1 MSDRSDPDAADGTG
15 ASEAGL
21 EALRPAA
28 AGLGLD
34 LPEDAAAAVEVLLD
48 ALATA
53 RLSADAYLDD
63 LQRVAAEFENYR
75 KRAAREREETV
86 TRASQRLVQAL
97 LPVLDS
103 FDHAF
108 AHQAQAPGDEQLLA
122 GVRGTF
128 HQLMDILSAEGLEMV
143 PGVGE
148 DFDPA
153 VHEATA
159 VAGSREGHLVV
170 AEVLRRGYL
179 LKGRLL
185 RPAMVVVEALPAGPD
200 AAGEN
205 GE

>member
-1 MSDRSDPDAADGTG
+1 MTG
-15 ASEAGL
+15 APIPEPAPPGEPAAGL
-21 EALRPAA
+21 EMARPAA
-28 AGLGLD
+28 AELGLD
-34 LPEDAAAAVEVLLD
+34 LPEDDAAAIEVLLD

-53 RLSADAYLDD
+53 RVSADSYLDD

-75 KRAAREREETV
+75 KRAAREREEIV
-86 TRASQRLVQAL
+86 ARSSQRVVQAL

-103 FDHAF
+103 FDQAF
-108 AHQAQAPGDEQLLA
+108 AHRAQTPGEEQLLA

-128 HQLMDILSAEGLEMV
+128 HQLMDVLAGEGLEIV

-159 VAGSREGHLVV
+159 VAGGGHGPLVV
-170 AEVLRRGYL
+170 AEELRRGYT

-185 RPAMVVVEALPAGPD
+185 RPAMVVVGSRPAPPS

-205 GE
+205 GA

>member
-1 MSDRSDPDAADGTG
+1 MTDHTDPVDGTG
-15 ASEAGL
+15 RPEAGL
-21 EALRPAA
+21 ETARPAA
-28 AGLGLD
+28 ADLGLD
-34 LPEDAAAAVEVLLD
+34 LPADDAAAIEVLLD

-53 RLSADAYLDD
+53 RLAADSYLDD

-75 KRAAREREETV
+75 KRAAREREEIV
-86 TRASQRLVQAL
+86 ARSSQRLVQAL

-103 FDHAF
+103 FDQAF
-108 AHQAQAPGDEQLLA
+108 ARQPQTPGEEAILA

-128 HQLMDILSAEGLEMV
+128 HQLMDILAGEGLEPV

-153 VHEATA
+153 LHEATA
-159 VAGSREGHLVV
+159 VAGGGEGRLVV
-170 AEVLRRGYL
+170 AEELRRGYL

-185 RPAMVVVEALPAGPD
+185 RPAMVVVQSLPG

>member
-1 MSDRSDPDAADGTG
+1 MTGPAVPDPG
-15 ASEAGL
+15 AVGEPANGL
-21 EALRPAA
+21 EAARPAA

-34 LPEDAAAAVEVLLD
+34 LPDDDAAAIEVLLD
-48 ALATA
+48 ALTTA
-53 RLSADAYLDD
+53 RVSADSYLDD

-75 KRAAREREETV
+75 KRAAREREEIID
-86 TRASQRLVQAL
+86 RASQRVVQSM

-103 FDHAF
+103 FDRAF
-108 AHQAQAPGDEQLLA
+108 SHRAQTPGEEQLLA

-128 HQLMDILSAEGLEMV
+128 HQLMDILAGEGLEAV

-153 VHEATA
+153 IHEATA
-159 VAGSREGHLVV
+159 VVGDADGHLVV
-170 AEVLRRGYL
+170 AEELRRGYL

-185 RPAMVVVEALPAGPD
+185 RPAMVMVESRPASP
-200 AAGEN
+200 APGEG

>member
-1 MSDRSDPDAADGTG
+1 MTGPAVPDPG
-15 ASEAGL
+15 APEESAAGL
-21 EALRPAA
+21 EAARPAA

-34 LPEDAAAAVEVLLD
+34 LPDDDAAAVEVLLD

-53 RLSADAYLDD
+53 RVSADSYLDD

-86 TRASQRLVQAL
+86 ARASQRLVQSL
-97 LPVLDS
+97 LSVLDS
-103 FDHAF
+103 FDQAF
-108 AHQAQAPGDEQLLA
+108 AHQAQTPSEEALLA

-128 HQLMDILSAEGLEMV
+128 HQLMDILTGEGLEVV
-143 PGVGE
+143 PGVGA

-159 VAGSREGHLVV
+159 VAGDADGHLVV
-170 AEVLRRGYL
+170 AEELRRGYL

-185 RPAMVVVEALPAGPD
+185 RPAMVVVESRPAPSGP
-200 AAGEN
+200 GEG

>member
-1 MSDRSDPDAADGTG
+1 MSAEENKKTK
-15 ASEAGL
+15 AG
-21 EALRPAA
+21 EQAQGRAEEVRAPAA
-28 AGLGLD
+28 SAQADTPDPMESLAKL
-34 LPEDAAAAVEVLLD
+34 AAENANLQDQLL
-48 ALATA
+48 
-53 RLSADAYLDD
+53 R
-63 LQRVAAEFENYR
+63 RAAEFENFR

-86 TRASQRLVQAL
+86 ARASQRLVENL

-103 FDHAF
+103 FDSAF
-108 AHQAQAPGDEQLLA
+108 AHQAQTPGEQQILA

-128 HQLMDILSAEGLEMV
+128 HQFMGILAGEGLEIV

-159 VAGSREGHLVV
+159 VVGGGHGRLVV
-170 AEVLRRGYL
+170 AEELRRGYT

-185 RPAMVVVEALPAGPD
+185 RPAMVVVGSRD
-200 AAGEN
+200 AQPAGEN

>member
-1 MSDRSDPDAADGTG
+1 MTGPTDPAPADGTG
-15 ASEAGL
+15 EPEAGL

-28 AGLGLD
+28 AELGLD
-34 LPEDAAAAVEVLLD
+34 LPEDDVAAIEVLLD

-53 RLSADAYLDD
+53 RLSSDSYLDD

-75 KRAAREREETV
+75 KRAARERDDIV
-86 TRASQRLVQAL
+86 ARSSQRLVQAL

-108 AHQAQAPGDEQLLA
+108 AHQAQTPGEEQLLA

-128 HQLMDILSAEGLEMV
+128 HQLMDILTGEGLEMA

-159 VAGSREGHLVV
+159 VAGSGEGHLVV
-170 AEVLRRGYL
+170 AEVLRRGYM

-185 RPAMVVVEALPAGPD
+185 RPAMVVVQPLPAGPD

>member
-1 MSDRSDPDAADGTG
+1 MTGPTVPDPGAADEP
-15 ASEAGL
+15 AAGL
-21 EALRPAA
+21 EAARPAA
-28 AGLGLD
+28 ADLGLD
-34 LPEDAAAAVEVLLD
+34 LPEDDAAAVEILLD

-53 RLSADAYLDD
+53 RGSTDAYLDD

-86 TRASQRLVQAL
+86 ARASQRLVQSL

-108 AHQAQAPGDEQLLA
+108 AHRAQTPGEEALLA

-128 HQLMDILSAEGLEMV
+128 HQLMDILTGEGLEVV
-143 PGVGE
+143 PGAGA

-159 VAGSREGHLVV
+159 VAGEADGHLVV
-170 AEVLRRGYL
+170 AEELRRGYL

-185 RPAMVVVEALPAGPD
+185 RPAMVVVESRPAPSD
-200 AAGEN
+200 PGEG

>member
-1 MSDRSDPDAADGTG
+1 MTDHTDPPSPAG
-15 ASEAGL
+15 AGEPEAGL
-21 EALRPAA
+21 EVARPAA
-28 AGLGLD
+28 ADLGVN
-34 LPEDAAAAVEVLLD
+34 LPDDDAAAVGVLLD

-53 RLSADAYLDD
+53 RQSADSYLDN

-75 KRAAREREETV
+75 KRAAREREETIA
-86 TRASQRLVQAL
+86 RSSQRLVQAL

-103 FDHAF
+103 FDQAF
-108 AHQAQAPGDEQLLA
+108 AHQAQTPGGEQLLA
-122 GVRGTF
+122 GVHGTF
-128 HQLMDILSAEGLEMV
+128 HQLMDILVAEGLEMV

-148 DFDPA
+148 DFDPT

-159 VAGSREGHLVV
+159 VAGSGEGHLVV
-170 AEVLRRGYL
+170 AEELRRGYM

-185 RPAMVVVEALPAGPD
+185 RPAMVVVQALAASPD